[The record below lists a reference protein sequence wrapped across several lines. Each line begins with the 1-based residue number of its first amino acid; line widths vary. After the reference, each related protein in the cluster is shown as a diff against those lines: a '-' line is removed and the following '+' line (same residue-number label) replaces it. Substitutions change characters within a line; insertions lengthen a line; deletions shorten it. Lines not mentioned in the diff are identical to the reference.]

1 MIAFDTSISPSVW
14 ETSGE
19 GLSVQLM
26 NTALRAEKSY
36 EELRHKFGC
45 VGDNVMMRAPLVARS
60 RRRSSATRKN
70 RFAGTFV
77 GHKFRTPSLLT
88 EERQAELS
96 LDD

>member
-45 VGDNVMMRAPLVARS
+45 VGDNVMMRSFGCKV
-60 RRRSSATRKN
+60 SATEFCDKKESFR
-70 RFAGTFV
+70 RDICRTQIPHTLFA
-77 GHKFRTPSLLT
+77 
-88 EERQAELS
+88 
-96 LDD
+96 D